1 MNGIHVEDRG
11 AARWLILDR
20 PDCRN
25 ALDPA
30 ALPGLV
36 EAIRTAG
43 EARVI
48 VLHGRNGAFSSGAD
62 LRAAVAMGPDFKDHI
77 VEYLGRFQDVVR
89 ALVAAPQPTVAVVD
103 GPAYGFG
110 CDLALACD
118 LRVGSTRAYFQEGFV
133 RIGLIPDGGGTWMLP
148 RLVGLSKAMELMLL
162 GDKLEAAEA
171 QRLGLL
177 ARLVA
182 PTEVEAA
189 AGEVVARLVDGP
201 PIALRHIRRLARE
214 ALSKDFA
221 TAYHDEGLAQVECLR
236 SEDCMEGVLA
246 FFQKRAPGFKGV

>member
-11 AARWLILDR
+11 DARWLILDR

-25 ALDPA
+25 ALDPT
-30 ALPGLV
+30 ALPALT
-36 EAIRTAG
+36 EAIRGAKD
-43 EARVI
+43 ARVI
-48 VLHGRNGAFSSGAD
+48 VIAGRNGAFCSGAD
-62 LRAAVAMGPDFKDHI
+62 LRYATAAGPALF
-77 VEYLGRFQDVVR
+77 EALEGYLASFQGVLR
-89 ALVAAPQPTVAVVD
+89 ALVEAPQPTVAVVD

-118 LRVGSTRAYFQEGFV
+118 LRVGSQRAYFQEGFV

-162 GDKLEAAEA
+162 GDKLTAEDA
-171 QRLGLL
+171 HRLGLM

-182 PTEVEAA
+182 PDALDAA
-189 AGEVVARLVDGP
+189 AAEVIAKLVAGP

-214 ALSKDFA
+214 GLHKDFV
-221 TAYHDEGLAQVECLR
+221 TAYEDEGRAQLECLR
-236 SEDCMEGVLA
+236 SADCIEGVKA
-246 FFQKRAPGFKGV
+246 FFEKRAPTFTGA

>member
-11 AARWLILDR
+11 AARWFIFDR
-20 PDCRN
+20 ADCRN
-25 ALDPA
+25 ALDPD
-30 ALPGLV
+30 ALPALA
-36 EAIRTAG
+36 EAIRDAKD
-43 EARVI
+43 ARVL
-48 VLHGRNGAFSSGAD
+48 VLAGRNAAFSSGAD
-62 LRAAVAMGPDFKDHI
+62 LRYAVSAGPELF
-77 VEYLGRFQDVVR
+77 EQLERYLHSFQELIR
-89 ALVAAPQPTVAVVD
+89 ALVDAPQPTVAVVD

-162 GDKLEAAEA
+162 GDRLEAAEA

-182 PTEVEAA
+182 PDALDATAED
-189 AGEVVARLVDGP
+189 VVGRLVNGP
-201 PIALRHIRRLARE
+201 PLALRHIRRLARE
-214 ALSKDFA
+214 GLSKDFA
-221 TAYHDEGLAQVECLR
+221 TAYADEGRAQLECLR
-236 SEDCMEGVLA
+236 SADCVEGVSA
-246 FFQKRAPGFKGV
+246 FFKKRAPTFTGA